1 MQKKGQ
7 GADRKDD
14 IVIAFVFT
22 FYVLS
27 FFFDLR
33 PKARTKEDLKR
44 ETEDQQMREADGGR
58 ETLAAALGRE
68 HHDAGRQ
75 F

>member
-1 MQKKGQ
+1 MF
-7 GADRKDD
+7 RK
-14 IVIAFVFT
+14 VTNVAAVLEWLIAFVFT

-33 PKARTKEDLKR
+33 PKARTKEQYAQETR
-44 ETEDQQMREADGGR
+44 EYEEGETHRNLEGGMS
-58 ETLAAALGRE
+58 
-68 HHDAGRQ
+68 DN